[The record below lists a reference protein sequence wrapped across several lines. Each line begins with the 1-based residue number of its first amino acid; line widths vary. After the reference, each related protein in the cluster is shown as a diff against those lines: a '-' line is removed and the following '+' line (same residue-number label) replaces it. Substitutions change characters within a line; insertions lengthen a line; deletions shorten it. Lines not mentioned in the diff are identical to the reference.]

1 MCVQTEQSYKRNP
14 KLLDQ
19 LQYCEERNIPL
30 AIVIGESELQRG
42 IVKLRVIE
50 TRQEVPY
57 IYRFDFTNTTCLIC
71 LPVSS

>member
-1 MCVQTEQSYKRNP
+1 MIVCVQTEQSYKRNP

-19 LQYCEERNIPL
+19 LQYCEDRNIPL

-50 TRQEVPY
+50 TRQEVPFRY
-57 IYRFDFTNTTCLIC
+57 I
-71 LPVSS
+71 V